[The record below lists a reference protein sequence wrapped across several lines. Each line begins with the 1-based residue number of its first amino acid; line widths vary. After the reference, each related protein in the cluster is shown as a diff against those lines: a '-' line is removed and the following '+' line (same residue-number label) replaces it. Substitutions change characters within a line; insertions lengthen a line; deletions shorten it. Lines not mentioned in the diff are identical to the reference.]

1 MQEVLQG
8 IHHLHKHEII
18 HRDIKSDNIL
28 LSYDG
33 RVKLTDFGFA
43 ANVVGERKRKTF
55 AGELWIYLLEYIY
68 KLAGTPYWMAP
79 EVIKSLRYDKKVDV
93 WSLGIMA
100 VEMQE
105 VRHEPRDTLCCRYS
119 PNYGCQN

>member
-55 AGELWIYLLEYIY
+55 AGELKIYFLENIDA
-68 KLAGTPYWMAP
+68 LAGTPYWMAP

-105 VRHEPRDTLCCRYS
+105 VRHEPRDTLCRRYS

>member
-55 AGELWIYLLEYIY
+55 AGELWIYFLENIY
-68 KLAGTPYWMAP
+68 APAGTPYWMAP

-105 VRHEPRDTLCCRYS
+105 VRHEPRDTLCRRYS
-119 PNYGCQN
+119 PNYG

>member
-1 MQEVLQG
+1 MK
-8 IHHLHKHEII
+8 I
-18 HRDIKSDNIL
+18 
-28 LSYDG
+28 
-33 RVKLTDFGFA
+33 TDFGFC
-43 ANVVGERKRKTF
+43 ANIGEEEKRNTMV
-55 AGELWIYLLEYIY
+55 
-68 KLAGTPYWMAP
+68 GTPYWMAP

-105 VRHEPRDTLCCRYS
+105 VRHETRDTLCRRYS

>member
-55 AGELWIYLLEYIY
+55 AGELKIYFLENIY
-68 KLAGTPYWMAP
+68 KLVGTPYWMAP

-105 VRHEPRDTLCCRYS
+105 VRHQTRDTLCCRYS